1 MDIFLLARLYRC
13 SSLTTDQNQHHLK
26 VCRRLFAKYW
36 ASNSEVLLLTVVSM
50 MPRTSFFNVAII
62 SILLHVCSPFL
73 TSHLHY
79 GGCWSSS
86 TILKETNSANAAEI
100 SPLSDLRFIASG
112 GAFLSDLGASGDS
125 RTESARI
132 EALNY
137 ESNRISYNK
146 ELQNL
151 LQRGQLSEVT
161 EKLQKLKDQ
170 EAQMHADTIH
180 ILFSDSFARKNAS
193 KVEELYK
200 QYFKSKALT
209 PTSRTLNILME
220 GFRML
225 RDEVKVY
232 YYRDCFEY
240 YDIPMD
246 SYSYSSLIRTTRS
259 PSTIKNILHA
269 AEKGKSLSPPLVRCA
284 IESLGKLGDPQGAV
298 AVASRLCTKN
308 DAIQNSNTERRSND
322 VGQLDSY
329 YSRRIFDSG
338 ASGDS
343 LLVALLENPQL
354 YLVSGTQTR
363 EGDGNTIRDAE
374 ASNQRDSIMNGF
386 GVKSD
391 AGSGEGEDEDGTL
404 KDTDAVNLERRVHG
418 MQCGEAALHL
428 LLTPTLPSSLSA
440 ILSVG
445 DEIRADFPKKSA
457 RTVSTT
463 STEVVLEDPQRDVL
477 VCGSKGWCRVF
488 TFLQRSIKEALEEKQ
503 ENRSYGTNNKMKG
516 RYEASKVRVKKLME
530 TRDSLW
536 QRLSV
541 ELMEIEAKMEER
553 NKRLDA
559 EREKQLG
566 DSVVLDD
573 AVKEVQL
580 VDSSSHASA
589 PVVTTIPPS
598 TSSGAGASVS
608 STGGGGG
615 GGEGVSRGGLELNGR
630 LSDALLRCY
639 LDDAEKAKKMWK
651 SNVLPIAKRLTGYP
665 ARSSSF
671 DEVCEKSLEALMFVS
686 GYNGRADLGF
696 EIALTVR
703 NRNWNAASRS
713 KLAKS
718 YVQGKLQ
725 SSGRKAQ
732 WMQSNILNDGLERSI
747 ESELGVQLLDFY
759 WSPEGS
765 NASSPPPFKPRRQQW
780 PQRIR
785 IQF

>member
-1 MDIFLLARLYRC
+1 M
-13 SSLTTDQNQHHLK
+13 
-26 VCRRLFAKYW
+26 
-36 ASNSEVLLLTVVSM
+36 NSEVLLLTVVSI

-62 SILLHVCSPFL
+62 STLLHVCSPFL

-79 GGCWSSS
+79 GGCWSSL
-86 TILKETNSANAAEI
+86 TILKDTSSANAAEI
-100 SPLSDLRFIASG
+100 SPLSDLCFIASG

-137 ESNRISYNK
+137 ENNRISYNK

-151 LQRGQLSEVT
+151 LQKGQLSEVT

-170 EAQMHADTIH
+170 EAHMHADTIH
-180 ILFSDSFARKNAS
+180 ILFSDSFARKDAS

-200 QYFKSKALT
+200 QYFKSKVLT

-232 YYRDCFEY
+232 YYRDCFAH

-259 PSTIKNILHA
+259 PTTIKNIIHA
-269 AEKGKSLSPPLVRCA
+269 AEKGNSLSPPLVRCA
-284 IESLGKLGDPQGAV
+284 IESLGKLGDPLGAV

-308 DAIQNSNTERRSND
+308 DAIQNNNIESRRSD
-322 VGQLDSY
+322 AGQLESY
-329 YSRRIFDSG
+329 YSRRMFDSS

-354 YLVSGTQTR
+354 YLVSDTQTR
-363 EGDGNTIRDAE
+363 EGDGNAMRDTE
-374 ASNQRDSIMNGF
+374 ASNPSDSAVNGSDIY
-386 GVKSD
+386 SD
-391 AGSGEGEDEDGTL
+391 AGVGEGED
-404 KDTDAVNLERRVHG
+404 LERRVHG

-428 LLTPTLPSSLSA
+428 LLTPTPPSSLSA

-445 DEIRADFPKKSA
+445 NEIRADFPKKSA

-463 STEVVLEDPQRDVL
+463 SPEIVFEDPQRDVL

-488 TFLQRSIKEALEEKQ
+488 TFLQRSMKEALEEQQ
-503 ENRSYGTNNKMKG
+503 ENRAYGTNNKMKG

-541 ELMEIEAKMEER
+541 ELLEIEAQALAKREER
-553 NKRLDA
+553 SRRLDV
-559 EREKQLG
+559 EKEQQLR

-573 AVKEVQL
+573 ALKEVQS
-580 VDSSSHASA
+580 VDSSAHAST
-589 PVVTTIPPS
+589 PVLTSIQS
-598 TSSGAGASVS
+598 SSSSGASG
-608 STGGGGG
+608 STSRGGGGG
-615 GGEGVSRGGLELNGR
+615 WEGLSRGGLELNGR

-665 ARSSSF
+665 AQSSSF

-732 WMQSNILNDGLERSI
+732 WMKSNILNDGLERSI

-759 WSPEGS
+759 WSPEGN

>member
-1 MDIFLLARLYRC
+1 
-13 SSLTTDQNQHHLK
+13 
-26 VCRRLFAKYW
+26 
-36 ASNSEVLLLTVVSM
+36 M
-50 MPRTSFFNVAII
+50 MPRTSFFNAAVI
-62 SILLHVCSPFL
+62 STLLHVCSPFS

-79 GGCWSSS
+79 GGCWSSL
-86 TILKETNSANAAEI
+86 TILKDTSSANAAEI

-132 EALNY
+132 EALSY

-170 EAQMHADTIH
+170 EAHMHADTIH
-180 ILFSDSFARKNAS
+180 ILFSDSFARKDAS

-200 QYFKSKALT
+200 QYFKSKVLT

-232 YYRDCFEY
+232 YYRDCFAY

-259 PSTIKNILHA
+259 PATIKNILHA

-284 IESLGKLGDPQGAV
+284 IESLGKLGDPLGAV

-308 DAIQNSNTERRSND
+308 DAVQNNNIESRRSD
-322 VGQLDSY
+322 CGQLDSY
-329 YSRRIFDSG
+329 YSRRMFDSI

-354 YLVSGTQTR
+354 YLVSDTQTR
-363 EGDGNTIRDAE
+363 EGDGNTIRYTE
-374 ASNQRDSIMNGF
+374 ASNPSDSAADGSGIY
-386 GVKSD
+386 SD
-391 AGSGEGEDEDGTL
+391 AGVGEGEGED
-404 KDTDAVNLERRVHG
+404 LERRVHG

-428 LLTPTLPSSLSA
+428 MLTPTAPSSLSA
-440 ILSVG
+440 ILNVG
-445 DEIRADFPKKSA
+445 NEIKADFPKKSA
-457 RTVSTT
+457 RTVSAT
-463 STEVVLEDPQRDVL
+463 SPEIVFEDPQRDVL

-488 TFLQRSIKEALEEKQ
+488 TFLQRSMKEALEEQQ
-503 ENRSYGTNNKMKG
+503 ENRAYGTNNKMKG
-516 RYEASKVRVKKLME
+516 RYEASKARVKKLME

-541 ELMEIEAKMEER
+541 ELMEIEVQALAKREER
-553 NKRLDA
+553 SKRMDA
-559 EREKQLG
+559 EKEQQLR
-566 DSVVLDD
+566 DSVVSE
-573 AVKEVQL
+573 ASAKEVQS
-580 VDSSSHASA
+580 VDSAAHASA
-589 PVVTTIPPS
+589 PVLTSIPSS
-598 TSSGAGASVS
+598 TSSGTSAIAGASASGV
-608 STGGGGG
+608 GGW
-615 GGEGVSRGGLELNGR
+615 EGMSRGGLELNGR

-732 WMQSNILNDGLERSI
+732 WMKSNILNDGLERSI

-759 WSPEGS
+759 WSPEGN

>member
-1 MDIFLLARLYRC
+1 
-13 SSLTTDQNQHHLK
+13 
-26 VCRRLFAKYW
+26 VCRRVFAKLW
-36 ASNSEVLLLTVVSM
+36 TSNSEVLPLTVVSI

-62 SILLHVCSPFL
+62 STLLHVCSPFL

-79 GGCWSSS
+79 GGCWSSL
-86 TILKETNSANAAEI
+86 TILKDTSSANAAEI

-132 EALNY
+132 EALTY
-137 ESNRISYNK
+137 ETNRISYNK

-151 LQRGQLSEVT
+151 LQRGKLSEVT

-170 EAQMHADTIH
+170 EAHMHADTIH
-180 ILFSDSFARKNAS
+180 ILFSDSFARKDAS
-193 KVEELYK
+193 KVEELYE
-200 QYFKSKALT
+200 QYFKSKLLT

-232 YYRDCFEY
+232 YYRDCFAY

-259 PSTIKNILHA
+259 PATIKNILQA

-284 IESLGKLGDPQGAV
+284 IESLGKLGDPLGAV

-308 DAIQNSNTERRSND
+308 DAAQNSNMESRRSD
-322 VGQLDSY
+322 AGQLDSY
-329 YSRRIFDSG
+329 YSRRMFDSS

-354 YLVSGTQTR
+354 YLVSDTQNR
-363 EGDGNTIRDAE
+363 EGDGNTIRDTE
-374 ASNQRDSIMNGF
+374 ASNPSDSAVNGS
-386 GVKSD
+386 GSHSD
-391 AGSGEGEDEDGTL
+391 AGVSEGEGED
-404 KDTDAVNLERRVHG
+404 LERRVHG
-418 MQCGEAALHL
+418 MQCGEAALRL
-428 LLTPTLPSSLSA
+428 LLTPTPPSSLNA

-445 DEIRADFPKKSA
+445 NEIRADFPKKSA

-463 STEVVLEDPQRDVL
+463 SPEMVLEDPQRDVL

-488 TFLQRSIKEALEEKQ
+488 TFLQRSMKEALEEQQ
-503 ENRSYGTNNKMKG
+503 ENRAYGTNNKMKG
-516 RYEASKVRVKKLME
+516 RYEASKVRVKKLMV

-541 ELMEIEAKMEER
+541 ELMEIEAQAVAKREER
-553 NKRLDA
+553 SKRMDT
-559 EREKQLG
+559 EKEQQLR
-566 DSVVLDD
+566 DSVVSE
-573 AVKEVQL
+573 ASVKEVQL
-580 VDSSSHASA
+580 VDTAAHAST
-589 PVVTTIPPS
+589 PVLTSIPSSGTSASAIDS
-598 TSSGAGASVS
+598 TSAS
-608 STGGGGG
+608 GGGGW
-615 GGEGVSRGGLELNGR
+615 EGASRGGLELNGR

-732 WMQSNILNDGLERSI
+732 WMKSNILNDGLERSI

>member
-1 MDIFLLARLYRC
+1 
-13 SSLTTDQNQHHLK
+13 
-26 VCRRLFAKYW
+26 
-36 ASNSEVLLLTVVSM
+36 M
-50 MPRTSFFNVAII
+50 MPRTSLFNVAII
-62 SILLHVCSPFL
+62 STLLHVCSPFL

-79 GGCWSSS
+79 GGCWSSL
-86 TILKETNSANAAEI
+86 TILKDTSSANAAEI

-125 RTESARI
+125 MTESARI

-137 ESNRISYNK
+137 QTNRISYNK
-146 ELQNL
+146 ELQIL

-170 EAQMHADTIH
+170 EARMHADTIH
-180 ILFSDSFARKNAS
+180 ILFSDSFARKDAS

-200 QYFKSKALT
+200 QYFKSKVLT

-259 PSTIKNILHA
+259 PATIKNILHA

-284 IESLGKLGDPQGAV
+284 IESLGKLGDPLGAV

-308 DAIQNSNTERRSND
+308 DALQNSNVESRRSD
-322 VGQLDSY
+322 AGQLDSY
-329 YSRRIFDSG
+329 YSRRMFDSS

-354 YLVSGTQTR
+354 YLVSDTQTR
-363 EGDGNTIRDAE
+363 EGDGNTICDTDVINP
-374 ASNQRDSIMNGF
+374 SVDSAANGS
-386 GVKSD
+386 GIYSD
-391 AGSGEGEDEDGTL
+391 AGVGEGED
-404 KDTDAVNLERRVHG
+404 LERRVHG
-418 MQCGEAALHL
+418 MKCGEAALHL
-428 LLTPTLPSSLSA
+428 LLTPTPASSLSA

-445 DEIRADFPKKSA
+445 NEIRADFPKKSA

-463 STEVVLEDPQRDVL
+463 SPEIVLEDPQRDVL

-488 TFLQRSIKEALEEKQ
+488 TFLQRSMKEALEEQQ
-503 ENRSYGTNNKMKG
+503 ENRAYGTNNKMKG

-536 QRLSV
+536 QRLSLELV
-541 ELMEIEAKMEER
+541 EVEAQALAKREER
-553 NKRLDA
+553 SKRMDA
-559 EREKQLG
+559 EKEQQLRG
-566 DSVVLDD
+566 SVVSEASL
-573 AVKEVQL
+573 KEVQS
-580 VDSSSHASA
+580 VDSVAHASA
-589 PVVTTIPPS
+589 PVLTSIPSS
-598 TSSGAGASVS
+598 TSSGTSASAIG
-608 STGGGGG
+608 STSASGGGGW
-615 GGEGVSRGGLELNGR
+615 EGASRGGLELNGR

-732 WMQSNILNDGLERSI
+732 WMKSNILNDGLERSI

-759 WSPEGS
+759 WSPEGN
-765 NASSPPPFKPRRQQW
+765 NASSPPPFKPRKQQW